1 MPIPQIE
8 PDLITS
14 PQTYR
19 IRGQKSAFLYPDSR
33 LSAQDT
39 VKLTNMNFT
48 EEQTLRKRFGYDE
61 WHSSVTGDGNAITGL
76 EQVDFKAGTRQ
87 VETAGVKIYANDGT
101 TRKDITGTAQT
112 DNDEARVRF
121 AFMQDTLLGT
131 NGTNAVWTWG
141 GDFATP
147 TATSNLSGVDFTT
160 CEDLVVHRNLLF
172 ALNTTEGGTKQHTR
186 VRWCDVDTEFFTVDV
201 TEWPSNN
208 RTEIYHD
215 GAAIVGGCDFDGN
228 MLVFKKDGMY
238 PTQVFVNVGYLEL
251 RIREES
257 VKRGFEPIA
266 KNSILSHPLFAF
278 FVARDGA
285 YVVGPDL
292 QPRNISLPIQNEWF
306 NDLNQGRIQYAV
318 SWVRQRDK
326 QVRTLLSSDVS
337 NAGFDRVMVWDWD
350 TDDVWIDELP
360 IAMNYGDSWIL
371 SNTEYD
377 MLGSVNSFTFQAN
390 DSRKTSDNGTNIN
403 WLAKSAPN
411 DLGLPGREKNIIKV
425 DTIYRPRPS
434 QKNISFSLI
443 RDQGNDLPVS
453 DTLDIEI
460 DQTWNSGL
468 KWNSGLVYPGG
479 TEDVTTTFINRNAQT
494 VQAQY
499 SGDVD
504 VELIEYRVHFELTE
518 N

>member
-1 MPIPQIE
+1 
-8 PDLITS
+8 
-14 PQTYR
+14 
-19 IRGQKSAFLYPDSR
+19 
-33 LSAQDT
+33 
-39 VKLTNMNFT
+39 
-48 EEQTLRKRFGYDE
+48 
-61 WHSSVTGDGNAITGL
+61 
-76 EQVDFKAGTRQ
+76 
-87 VETAGVKIYANDGT
+87 
-101 TRKDITGTAQT
+101 
-112 DNDEARVRF
+112 
-121 AFMQDTLLGT
+121 
-131 NGTNAVWTWG
+131 
-141 GDFATP
+141 
-147 TATSNLSGVDFTT
+147 
-160 CEDLVVHRNLLF
+160 
-172 ALNTTEGGTKQHTR
+172 
-186 VRWCDVDTEFFTVDV
+186 
-201 TEWPSNN
+201 
-208 RTEIYHD
+208 
-215 GAAIVGGCDFDGN
+215 
-228 MLVFKKDGMY
+228 MY

-443 RDQGNDLPVS
+443 RAQGNDLPVS
-453 DTLDIEI
+453 DTLDL
-460 DQTWNSGL
+460 DR
-468 KWNSGLVYPGG
+468 P
-479 TEDVTTTFINRNAQT
+479 
-494 VQAQY
+494 
-499 SGDVD
+499 D
-504 VELIEYRVHFELTE
+504 VELGLEVEFGAGLSRWHGRRDDNLHQPKCPDCPGSVFRGR
-518 N
+518 

>member
-1 MPIPQIE
+1 M
-8 PDLITS
+8 
-14 PQTYR
+14 
-19 IRGQKSAFLYPDSR
+19 
-33 LSAQDT
+33 
-39 VKLTNMNFT
+39 
-48 EEQTLRKRFGYDE
+48 
-61 WHSSVTGDGNAITGL
+61 
-76 EQVDFKAGTRQ
+76 
-87 VETAGVKIYANDGT
+87 
-101 TRKDITGTAQT
+101 
-112 DNDEARVRF
+112 
-121 AFMQDTLLGT
+121 
-131 NGTNAVWTWG
+131 
-141 GDFATP
+141 
-147 TATSNLSGVDFTT
+147 
-160 CEDLVVHRNLLF
+160 
-172 ALNTTEGGTKQHTR
+172 
-186 VRWCDVDTEFFTVDV
+186 
-201 TEWPSNN
+201 
-208 RTEIYHD
+208 
-215 GAAIVGGCDFDGN
+215 
-228 MLVFKKDGMY
+228 
-238 PTQVFVNVGYLEL
+238 
-251 RIREES
+251 
-257 VKRGFEPIA
+257 
-266 KNSILSHPLFAF
+266 
-278 FVARDGA
+278 ARDGA

-371 SNTEYD
+371 ANTEYD

-443 RDQGNDLPVS
+443 RDQGNDLPVI

-504 VELIEYRVHFELTE
+504 VELIGYRVHFELTE
-518 N
+518 T